1 MYHLVNTYENRV
13 GLLKELYFKSTS
25 KNKAQNRNVF
35 YYKILVT
42 RTSAFTFLWP
52 LHSRASLGFPALL
65 AELLR
70 CLWRA
75 QSSCHAY
82 LGRVALFSIA
92 VHSLY
97 LLHVQHFSIRSCQPS
112 ATQKK
117 LVRLFTKLKKFF
129 TKSFSKKTTY
139 QFVIKH

>member
-1 MYHLVNTYENRV
+1 MHKNHNDHTYFPTLVSQIGNVQKTYAEGKKSAKYKCTYHLVNTYENRV

-42 RTSAFTFLWP
+42 RTSAFMFLWP
-52 LHSRASLGFPALL
+52 LHSRATLGFPALL

-70 CLWRA
+70 CLWQA

-97 LLHVQHFSIRSCQPS
+97 LLHV
-112 ATQKK
+112 
-117 LVRLFTKLKKFF
+117 
-129 TKSFSKKTTY
+129 
-139 QFVIKH
+139 